1 MNQLLHYIPFRI
13 ALLFSGLLLL
23 CFTVTHAQ
31 TTTVTGTI
39 IDGAT
44 KQPLSFA
51 SIVFVG
57 TTTGTTTDERGAY
70 ALTATGNFTKVAVSF
85 IGYKTITKAITP
97 GITPELPISLES
109 DS

>member
-31 TTTVTGTI
+31 TTTVTGAI

-51 SIVFVG
+51 SIVFV
-57 TTTGTTTDERGAY
+57 GTTTDERGAY